1 MDLKTND
8 KDNNDSSP
16 NDDHNENGE
25 VIRDSLN
32 TRSLRPSTTAATST
46 AKLKQRK
53 EEKGVKRKYVINHSS
68 SASKIPKYENITVCL
83 EAKTIILSEK
93 ALILDRK
100 KLTTIPPKEG
110 SFGVGDLIWAKMQG
124 YPWWPCMIT
133 IDPITGEFFKN
144 SSILFCFL
152 IAQFY

>member
-1 MDLKTND
+1 MESNSND
-8 KDNNDSSP
+8 KDIDSSL
-16 NDDHNENGE
+16 NDESNDGVNETNE
-25 VIRDSLN
+25 SIQDSFP

-46 AKLKQRK
+46 VKSKPRK
-53 EEKGVKRKYVINHSS
+53 EDKGSKRKSVSNHSQ
-68 SASKIPKYENITVCL
+68 SASKIPKYENVVVFL
-83 EAKTIILSEK
+83 ESKVILLSEK
-93 ALILDRK
+93 ASILDRK

-144 SSILFCFL
+144 SSILFHL
-152 IAQFY
+152 